1 MCIKT
6 DNLPVLTLSD
16 FDTDNYGFILFSI
29 RDFMSNPC
37 IVEQA
42 YKASF
47 FTIVYCKKNG
57 GLAYIDKNEISIKKE
72 TIICIG
78 LNSVNRLELEPG
90 TEGYIILFSEN
101 FFSLRYNENV
111 LYHFECLRNNNVC
124 YKRLTLSES
133 NVWSFYIRQIKQ
145 VYTEK
150 SKKSVNLLRSHL
162 NIILSMVESGGEK
175 IGSRDELSEKNKK
188 VVAFEH
194 LVEQYFAH
202 QKLPSFYAGELCIS
216 VNYLNRICNEMRGVS
231 SGEIIRKR
239 VVLEAER
246 LLYHT
251 SKSISEISGEL
262 GFESVS
268 YFSTFFKKH
277 TGVAPDSF
285 RKQHK

>member
-6 DNLPVLTLSD
+6 DNLPVLTLRD
-16 FDTDNYGFILFSI
+16 FDTKNYGFILLPI
-29 RDFMSNPC
+29 RDFIKNPC
-37 IVEQA
+37 IGEQA

-47 FTIVYCKKNG
+47 FTIIYCKKDG
-57 GLAYIDKNEISIKKE
+57 GLAYIDKNEIRIKKE
-72 TIICIG
+72 TIVCIG
-78 LNSVNRLELEPG
+78 LNSVSRFELEPG
-90 TEGYIILFSEN
+90 TEGYVILFSEN
-101 FFSLRYNENV
+101 FFSMRYNENI
-111 LYHFECLRNNNVC
+111 LYHFECLRNHNVC
-124 YKRLTLSES
+124 YKWLTSSEI
-133 NVWSFYIRQIKQ
+133 NVWSFYIKQIRQ
-145 VYTEK
+145 VYSEQ
-150 SKKSVNLLRSHL
+150 SKKSINLLRSHL
-162 NIILSMVESGGEK
+162 NIILSMMESGGK
-175 IGSRDELSEKNKK
+175 TLGSQNKLSEKNKK

-216 VNYLNRICNEMRGVS
+216 VNYLNRICNEMRNIS

-251 SKSISEISGEL
+251 SKSISEISNEL

-277 TGVAPDSF
+277 TGVAPDYF
-285 RKQHK
+285 RKQYK